1 MAPHLVLF
9 EHAAGYALFRIREF
23 EEVAAFLPQVEEAV
37 SDVSKF
43 SSVVNLIG
51 FFPFKTAGDALSN
64 INSVSE
70 GIVSDDL
77 KLFLETNMPKG
88 KAVLGVSDSKL
99 SASINDAC
107 GIKCSHIGVVPEVI
121 RGIRQHFAKLV
132 KGFSTSTSDKSQL
145 GLSHSYSRAKVKFN
159 VNKSDNMII
168 QSIALLD
175 QLDKDIN
182 TFCMRIREWYSYH
195 FPELIKIVPEN
206 ALYAKVVK
214 LVKNRK
220 ELTAEK
226 LEALEAI
233 LMDSARAQAVIDA
246 SKSSMGM
253 DISPVDLLNIDM
265 FASRVIGITEYRKEL
280 STYLRSKMS
289 VVAPNLAVL
298 IGDTV
303 GARLISHAGSLTNL
317 AKCPA
322 STVQI
327 LGAEKA
333 LFRALKTKGNTPKY
347 GLIFHS
353 SFIGRAGAKNK
364 GRISRYLA
372 NKCSI
377 ASRIDCFS
385 EESTTIFGTKLK
397 EQVEDRLKFYE
408 TGDLPRK
415 NVEVMAEAVEEAAED
430 AKKKKKKE
438 KKKRKAAEGAEESVE
453 EEEVAAATEEEP
465 PKKKKKKNKDKEGV
479 AEAAE
484 TTVNTTADLEDETP
498 KKKKKNKKEKKEE
511 EVEVAAAETTVNT
524 TAEAESPKKKKK
536 KSKVAAE
543 DEVEANGDVSLE
555 EVVPAMSEKKKKKKK
570 NKEVEA

>member
-1 MAPHLVLF
+1 M
-9 EHAAGYALFRIREF
+9 G
-23 EEVAAFLPQVEEAV
+23 
-37 SDVSKF
+37 
-43 SSVVNLIG
+43 
-51 FFPFKTAGDALSN
+51 
-64 INSVSE
+64 
-70 GIVSDDL
+70 
-77 KLFLETNMPKG
+77 
-88 KAVLGVSDSKL
+88 
-99 SASINDAC
+99 
-107 GIKCSHIGVVPEVI
+107 
-121 RGIRQHFAKLV
+121 
-132 KGFSTSTSDKSQL
+132 TSTSDKSQL
-145 GLSHSYSRAKVKFN
+145 GLSHSYSRAKMKFN

-226 LEALEAI
+226 LGALEAI

-453 EEEVAAATEEEP
+453 EEEVAATTEEEP
-465 PKKKKKKNKDKEGV
+465 PKKKKKKNKDKEGG

-498 KKKKKNKKEKKEE
+498 KKKKKNKKGKKEE

-524 TAEAESPKKKKK
+524 SVEAESPKKKKK
-536 KSKVAAE
+536 KSKVAE

-555 EVVPAMSEKKKKKKK
+555 EVVPAMSEKKKKKNK